1 MTKTYVKRVATFN
14 VTSKECWA
22 SEESWNICCGNWRGC
37 GLCHL
42 PPTQLGTAA
51 QRMDHHPINRSEL
64 VEEVAATMHKHID
77 RSTVELVNAALQ
89 KGQALFD
96 QMQ

>member
-1 MTKTYVKRVATFN
+1 
-14 VTSKECWA
+14 
-22 SEESWNICCGNWRGC
+22 
-37 GLCHL
+37 
-42 PPTQLGTAA
+42 
-51 QRMDHHPINRSEL
+51 MDHHPINRSEL